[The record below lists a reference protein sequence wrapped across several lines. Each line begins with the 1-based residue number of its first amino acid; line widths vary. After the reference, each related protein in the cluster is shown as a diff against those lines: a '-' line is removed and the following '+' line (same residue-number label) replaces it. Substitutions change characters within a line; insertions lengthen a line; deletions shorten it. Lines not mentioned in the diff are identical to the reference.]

1 VISGVTELA
10 QLTGKIRIAVC
21 GCGHIG
27 KRHAEMIHRHD
38 GLEVSAIIDTE
49 MRAALSKEYGALYF
63 PSLESFIMR
72 EEWDKS
78 KSDAVAI
85 ATPNGMH
92 YEQTILCLQSGYD
105 VIVEKPLCFTKV
117 QAEHIVAE
125 STKNNRRVFCVMQNR
140 YSPPSTWFKELV
152 ESDVLGSIYLV
163 QLNCMWNRDE
173 RYYNEDTWHG
183 DKELDGG
190 SLYTQFSHFIDL
202 MYWYFGDIC
211 NIKGAVADFNHQK
224 LTDFEDTGSF
234 VFDFIEGGMG
244 TFTFTTAVHEE
255 NLQSNITVIA
265 ENGSVKI
272 GGQYMNE
279 VEYCNIKHY
288 NMPELEPTNEA
299 NDYGPYKGSAANHCY
314 VYDNVYHHM
323 LTPDVPISCNMF
335 EGMKVIDII
344 ERLYSVTSTIK

>member
-1 VISGVTELA
+1 MTTASDVNKHL
-10 QLTGKIRIAVC
+10 KIAVC

-27 KRHAEMIHRHD
+27 QRHAEMVSRHKYMKLT
-38 GLEVSAIIDTE
+38 GLIDVDIK
-49 MRAALSKEYGALYF
+49 AALAEKYDTLFYTDLAN
-63 PSLESFIMR
+63 FIDGEKFGHSR
-72 EEWDKS
+72 
-78 KSDAVAI
+78 SDVIAI
-85 ATPNGMH
+85 ATPNGFH
-92 YEQTILCLQSGYD
+92 YEQVLLCLQSGYHV
-105 VIVEKPLCFTKV
+105 VIEKPMCFTKQ
-117 QAEHIVAE
+117 QAEHIIQE
-125 STKNNRRVFCVMQNR
+125 SISSEKCVFCVMQNR
-140 YSPPSTWFKELV
+140 YSPPSTWFKELM
-152 ESDVLGSIYLV
+152 ESNILGDIYLV
-163 QLNCMWNRDE
+163 QLNCMWNRDD
-173 RYYNEDTWHG
+173 RYYKEDGWHG
-183 DKELDGG
+183 DEYLDGG

-211 NIKGAVADFNHQK
+211 NIKGAVADYNHQK

-265 ENGSVKI
+265 ENGTVKI

-288 NMPELEPTNEA
+288 DMPALEATNAA

-314 VYDNVYHHM
+314 VYDNVYNHL
-323 LTPDVPISCNMF
+323 LTSHVPISCNMF

-344 ERLYSVTSTIK
+344 ERLYSVTSKIK